1 MGSEIVESA
10 PHPNPLRASFARL
23 DPSRRGAREHTLTAA
38 TSWNAARSTRHQ
50 RDTPLQRKQILG
62 QSMRDVCSRI
72 CFHQRD
78 TPLQRKQI
86 LEHTSL
92 MLCPWFWARGRC
104 ESRKGTLTI
113 NADSATRSVGSLP
126 HCGGEN
132 GGYGDAQVFAQCL
145 TVTPR
150 RRGEI
155 RSTRRW
161 RRRRLVPAGCA
172 CLDDCR

>member
-38 TSWNAARSTRHQ
+38 TSWNAAQSTR
-50 RDTPLQRKQILG
+50 
-62 QSMRDVCSRI
+62 
-72 CFHQRD
+72 HQRD